1 MANEQ
6 NLKPVTSKK
15 EARERGR
22 KGGLA
27 SGEARRKRKTLKE
40 ELLLMLSEGETQQSV
55 TLALIEKAMS
65 GDTKAFEV
73 IRDTIGEKPIDKV
86 MIADVEPS
94 VIAEVEAMVLTD
106 DDTATSG

>member
-1 MANEQ
+1 MDGKD
-6 NLKPVTSKK
+6 NLRPVSSTE

-73 IRDTIGEKPIDKV
+73 IRDTIGERPIDKV
-86 MIADVEPS
+86 MISDVEPS
-94 VIAEVEAMVLTD
+94 VIAEVEAMVEGETD
-106 DDTATSG
+106 

>member
-6 NLKPVTSKK
+6 NLKPVSSKE

-27 SGEARRKRKTLKE
+27 SVEARRKRKTLKE
-40 ELLLMLSEGETQQSV
+40 ELLLMLSDGETQQSV
-55 TLALIEKAMS
+55 TLALVEKAIS

-86 MIADVEPS
+86 MVADVEPS
-94 VIAEVEAMVLTD
+94 VIAEVEAMVNGSET
-106 DDTATSG
+106 GG

>member
-6 NLKPVTSKK
+6 NLKPVSSKK

-27 SGEARRKRKTLKE
+27 SVESRRKRKTLKE

-106 DDTATSG
+106 YDKATGC

>member
-1 MANEQ
+1 MAGKE
-6 NLKPVTSKK
+6 NLRPVSSKE

-40 ELLLMLSEGETQQSV
+40 ELLLMLSDGETQKSV

-73 IRDTIGEKPIDKV
+73 IRDTIGEKPADKV
-86 MIADVEPS
+86 ETKQTVLDMSKFSTE
-94 VIAEVEAMVLTD
+94 ELKAMLD
-106 DDTATSG
+106 DDITE